1 MSYLARVPYAGVH
14 PGNEIQRYRRRCG
27 PSRHLRWR
35 SQTNAFQEVS
45 NNHFQGDD
53 GMTMAWGMGDLAHL
67 HTMET
72 VPPTAP
78 PGHPPGTVRGTFR
91 GSLTSSHS

>member
-27 PSRHLRWR
+27 PSRGGGVRR
-35 SQTNAFQEVS
+35 RTVFRKSATVIFRV
-45 NNHFQGDD
+45 
-53 GMTMAWGMGDLAHL
+53 TMAWGTGDLAHL

-91 GSLTSSHS
+91 GSLTSSHSQ